1 MSAEHDHH
9 AANDRERARLE
20 ALVARCSDADLAR
33 SMPDGWTVA
42 GVLAHLAFWDQRIL
56 VLLDTWEHG
65 VTPREEHAADVAW
78 INDSA
83 KPLLLAL
90 APRTAALVALRIAR
104 AVDAR
109 VASVS
114 DELVAKNRATPRLN
128 LSRADHRGEHL
139 DEIEEALAKPG
150 R

>member
-1 MSAEHDHH
+1 MSAQRDHVQG
-9 AANDRERARLE
+9 NDRERARLE

-56 VLLDTWEHG
+56 VLLDGWERG
-65 VTPREEHAADVAW
+65 VTPREEHGADVAW

-90 APRTAALVALRIAR
+90 PPRAAAEVALRIAR
-104 AVDAR
+104 AADAR
-109 VASVS
+109 VAGLS
-114 DELVAKNRATPRLN
+114 DDLVAKNRATPLLN
-128 LSRADHRGEHL
+128 FSRADHRAEHL
-139 DEIEEALAKPG
+139 DQIEEALSKAG